1 MAYFMQDGTYIN
13 STNITIN
20 VLDAD
25 DQGNVFTALVYNV
38 DLLEGDY
45 LNVRLLF
52 NVLVISIASSF
63 QFTQH
68 FVKNLF
74 YRTWIIL
81 QFD

>member
-63 QFTQH
+63 QFTQN
-68 FVKNLF
+68 FVKSLF